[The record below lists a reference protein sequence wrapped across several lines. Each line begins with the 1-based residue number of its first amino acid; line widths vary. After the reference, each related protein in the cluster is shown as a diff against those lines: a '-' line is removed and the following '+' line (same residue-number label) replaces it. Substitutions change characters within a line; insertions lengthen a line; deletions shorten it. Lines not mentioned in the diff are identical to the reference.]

1 MDPHNSNGCPRRHD
15 VGPAVWEVQAVI
27 LGTSI
32 LIRQFEG
39 HGEVGRAGRTMTR
52 TVWAVRLSAPWLHRL
67 SLATCHDKGHVGE
80 CTHLESEIQER
91 KPRLNAHRLIASACF
106 STNAY

>member
-27 LGTSI
+27 LGISI

-39 HGEVGRAGRTMTR
+39 HGDVGRAGRTVTR
-52 TVWAVRLSAPWLHRL
+52 NVWAVRLSAPWLHRL
-67 SLATCHDKGHVGE
+67 SAAACHDNGRVRE
-80 CTHLESEIQER
+80 CIHRRSEIQER
-91 KPRLNAHRLIASACF
+91 RPRLNAHCLIASACF
-106 STNAY
+106 STNIY